1 MPIGNKTINYE
12 VKKIDEVKGN
22 SINNYEVHME
32 EINNYYE
39 SKKEIIKNNE
49 LGRFNEII
57 KENEAKKLKNN
68 SDYLDKIFFLHILY
82 YIIKIIFNDI
92 IIKSMDNHIN
102 EPKYLKMVRLRKTHE
117 QDKTNNNFEINITFI
132 NYITMIIIQH
142 LIINIFIQCILN
154 NRFNIF
160 KFSLIILTFI
170 NYMKYNS
177 NENPKI
183 IIFLYIKLYNNKII
197 KSLLNNNRI
206 IKKNNNNNQKLNNYT
221 NSTNYCLCE
230 NTIINDNNEIKH
242 RNNVPKIYLFNDE
255 IDIIY
260 EMCEFIKRKFKNDKR
275 INRIIYYEKKLN
287 LMIQKNL
294 LILSI

>member
-1 MPIGNKTINYE
+1 MKMQDEFKVDNEITSNDLLNIELINKLKEKNLMPIGNKTINYE

-22 SINNYEVHME
+22 SINNYEVHMD
-32 EINNYYE
+32 EINKYE
-39 SKKEIIKNNE
+39 SKDEVIKNNE
-49 LGRFNEII
+49 LGRYNEII

-142 LIINIFIQCILN
+142 LIINIFIQCTLN
-154 NRFNIF
+154 NLFNIF
-160 KFSLIILTFI
+160 QFSLIILTFI

-177 NENPKI
+177 IENPKI
-183 IIFLYIKLYNNKII
+183 IIFLYIILYNNKI
-197 KSLLNNNRI
+197 
-206 IKKNNNNNQKLNNYT
+206 Q
-221 NSTNYCLCE
+221 
-230 NTIINDNNEIKH
+230 
-242 RNNVPKIYLFNDE
+242 
-255 IDIIY
+255 
-260 EMCEFIKRKFKNDKR
+260 
-275 INRIIYYEKKLN
+275 
-287 LMIQKNL
+287 
-294 LILSI
+294 

>member
-1 MPIGNKTINYE
+1 MKMQDEFKVDNEITSNDLLNIELINKLKEKNLMPIGNKTINYE

-22 SINNYEVHME
+22 SINNYEVHMD
-32 EINNYYE
+32 EINKYE
-39 SKKEIIKNNE
+39 SKDEVIKNNE
-49 LGRFNEII
+49 LGRYNEII

-117 QDKTNNNFEINITFI
+117 QDKANNNFEINIAFI

-142 LIINIFIQCILN
+142 LIINIFIQCTLN
-154 NRFNIF
+154 NLFNIF
-160 KFSLIILTFI
+160 QFSLIILTFI

-183 IIFLYIKLYNNKII
+183 IIFLYIKLYNNKI
-197 KSLLNNNRI
+197 
-206 IKKNNNNNQKLNNYT
+206 Q
-221 NSTNYCLCE
+221 
-230 NTIINDNNEIKH
+230 
-242 RNNVPKIYLFNDE
+242 
-255 IDIIY
+255 
-260 EMCEFIKRKFKNDKR
+260 
-275 INRIIYYEKKLN
+275 
-287 LMIQKNL
+287 
-294 LILSI
+294 